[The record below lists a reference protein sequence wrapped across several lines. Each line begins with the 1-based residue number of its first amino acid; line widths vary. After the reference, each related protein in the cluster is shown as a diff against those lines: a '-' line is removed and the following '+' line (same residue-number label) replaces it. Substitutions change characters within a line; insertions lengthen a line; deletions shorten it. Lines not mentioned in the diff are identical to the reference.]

1 MTESKWK
8 MPRQRRSTTIGV
20 LTPYAGGFYYGAIL
34 AAIHATARARGA
46 TVVALHT
53 FGMDLFW
60 PDEPGS
66 EPLALNVADGWIA
79 INEFDSARFASRVV
93 AAGKPLV
100 YLSERPEGLKCCSV
114 LPHNREGAK
123 AATRHLIEHG
133 HRNIAFAGFLGQFD
147 LRERYEG
154 YLDAHREAGIEADP
168 SLLFFSHN
176 NLEIDGH
183 DVGRKIVEA
192 RLPCTALVAGTDKTA
207 LGLIPVLRDAGYD
220 IPADF
225 AIVGFDDIEKA
236 QYADPPLSTVRQRFD
251 LLGATAAETLLDC
264 LLDDVALPDV
274 VRVPTAFIRRASCG
288 CVANASLSPPKVDA
302 ATSDRAD
309 ALAHALLQVAST
321 RNLTELSPS
330 AWPGARR
337 IAEHLHALAE
347 GEKPLTPDELS
358 GAWDGLLNMSRDVES
373 VEGAIAVIEAFAN
386 AWCAALPPPGAGATD
401 AARRRVQVAVRQLRI
416 ELMRQWRVT
425 EQVRSRYYD
434 LVSEAN
440 AKINVALAGKDFA
453 NAKSLSWLRWTRL
466 RYGALG
472 LWSKGG
478 EGSARQLSIISEYGA
493 EHLPVTL
500 RDTSYVASQFPPP
513 AARELIAELGDENML
528 MMVPIKGPDRN
539 RGLLTVIGPV
549 EVELLD
555 HVGSVHEWA
564 ALVGASL
571 EREDVEAQLRD
582 HALRDSLTGLPN
594 RALLLER
601 LEWLLASTKR
611 SEGQRFAVL
620 FLDLDDFKSIND
632 SLGHLAGDR
641 LLVDIAQR
649 LQSCLGD
656 ADIIARLG
664 GDEFSVIVPSVVHDG
679 DALDVAKRI
688 HEALRAPFTLDGDP
702 VFTSCSTGIVFSTS
716 HHESA
721 ADLLRDADTAMY
733 RAKLQGRARSAVF
746 DSDMHAQ
753 AKERLR
759 LDSTLR
765 QALERNEFEL
775 HYQPLISLRSNRP
788 IGAEALIRWNHPE
801 RGRLAPAR
809 FLSVAEEVGLAIP
822 ISKWVLETACREAA
836 LWRSLGGEP
845 LYVNV
850 NVPPQHF
857 KDPQFVELI
866 ESLLERYQ
874 LPASAL
880 GLELVESSLIE
891 QQQATIQV
899 LEQLQRLGVKTAI
912 DDFGTGYS
920 SLSYLKLFPL
930 SVLKLD
936 RGFIQGIPDDPH
948 DTAITSAIITMAH
961 GLGLT
966 VVAEGVESPAQAKF
980 LRSQGC
986 DVLQGFLLSRPLP
999 AKECR
1004 RFLSSGGQPELVL
1017 RATA

>member
-1 MTESKWK
+1 
-8 MPRQRRSTTIGV
+8 MPRPGRPITIGV

-34 AAIHATARARGA
+34 AAIHAAARARGA

-60 PDEPGS
+60 PDEPAS
-66 EPLALNVADGWIA
+66 EPLALDVADGWIA

-100 YLSERPEGLKCCSV
+100 YLSERPEGLECCSV
-114 LPHNREGAK
+114 LPHNHEGAK

-133 HRNIAFAGFLGQFD
+133 HRSIAFAGFLGQFD

-154 YLDAHREAGIEADP
+154 YLEAHREAGIEADP

-183 DVGRKIVEA
+183 EVGKKIVEA

-207 LGLIPVLRDAGYD
+207 LGLIPVLRDAGYS
-220 IPADF
+220 IPHDF

-251 LLGATAAETLLDC
+251 LLGKTATETLLAR
-264 LLDDVALPDV
+264 LLDGVELPEV
-274 VRVPTAFIRRASCG
+274 VRVPTVFVRRASCG
-288 CVANASLSPPKVDA
+288 CVGNASLSPPKVDA
-302 ATSDRAD
+302 STSDRAD
-309 ALAHALLQVAST
+309 ALTRALLGVAGART
-321 RNLTELSPS
+321 LGEMPPS

-347 GEKPLTPDELS
+347 GEKTSLDDLGEVWS
-358 GAWDGLLNMSRDVES
+358 GFLAMSRDVES
-373 VEGAIAVIEAFAN
+373 VEGAIAVLEAFTN
-386 AWCAALPPPGAGATD
+386 AWCSALPHAGPGATE
-401 AARRRVQVAVRQLRI
+401 AAKRRVVVAVRQLRI

-472 LWSKGG
+472 LWTKSSDG
-478 EGSARQLSIISEYGA
+478 APRRLQVISEYGA
-493 EHLPVTL
+493 QSLPVTL
-500 RDTSYVASQFPPP
+500 VNTSHAAAQFPPP
-513 AARELIAELGDENML
+513 LTRDMIAQLGDENML
-528 MMVPIKGPDRN
+528 MMVPIKGADRN

-594 RALLLER
+594 RALLMER
-601 LEWLLASTKR
+601 LEWLIASTKR
-611 SEGQRFAVL
+611 AEDQRFAVL

-664 GDEFSVIVPSVVHDG
+664 GDEFAVIVPSVVHDR
-679 DALDVAKRI
+679 DALEVAKRI

-702 VFTSCSTGIVFSTS
+702 VFTSCSTGIVFNTA
-716 HHESA
+716 HHETA

-733 RAKLQGRARSAVF
+733 RAKLLGRARSAVF

-775 HYQPLISLRSNRP
+775 YYQPLISLRSNRP

-822 ISKWVLETACREAA
+822 ISKWVIETACREAA
-836 LWRSLGGEP
+836 HWRTLTSEP

-866 ESLLERYQ
+866 QSTLERYG
-874 LPASAL
+874 LPPSAL
-880 GLELVESSLIE
+880 GLELVETSLIE
-891 QQQATIQV
+891 QQEAMIEV
-899 LEQLQRLGVKTAI
+899 LTHLLRLGVKTAI

-936 RGFIQGIPDDPH
+936 RGFIQGVPDDPH

-966 VVAEGVESPAQAKF
+966 VVAEGVESEAQAKF
-980 LRSQGC
+980 LRAQGC